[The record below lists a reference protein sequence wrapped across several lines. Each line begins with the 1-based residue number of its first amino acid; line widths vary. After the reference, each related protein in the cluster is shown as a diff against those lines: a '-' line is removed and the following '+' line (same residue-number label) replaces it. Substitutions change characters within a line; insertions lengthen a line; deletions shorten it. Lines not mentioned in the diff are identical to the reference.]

1 MAFAEVENLA
11 RRKKTKKVEGL
22 IMRIAILIT
31 LACLSAI
38 IMPGCANIE
47 CPHDVGFTPKTGDLL
62 FKDVDCGPLCDAIK
76 DVTTGYKGM
85 RLSHVGIA
93 AQDVNGR
100 LVIIEAVSKGAVATD
115 LQAFLNRGTEP
126 NSQPKV
132 IVGRLKEP
140 YRHLIPAA
148 IKEAEALKG
157 KSYDKAFAID
167 NDAYCCSELIYEIFR
182 RANDGKPVFTL
193 EPMTFNDPK
202 TGQTLPAWQEY
213 FSKLG
218 IDIPQGKPGIN
229 PGGISRSPMLA
240 IVYSY
245 GRTSHR

>member
-1 MAFAEVENLA
+1 
-11 RRKKTKKVEGL
+11 
-22 IMRIAILIT
+22 MRIAILIT

-38 IMPGCANIE
+38 MIPGCANIE
-47 CPHDVGFTPKTGDLL
+47 CPHDVGFIPKTGDLL
-62 FKDVDCGPLCDAIK
+62 FKDVDCGPLCDAIEE
-76 DVTTGYKGM
+76 VTTGYQGAN
-85 RLSHVGIA
+85 LSHVGIA
-93 AQDVNGR
+93 ARDETGR
-100 LVIIEAVSKGAVATD
+100 IVVLEAVSKGVVATD
-115 LQAFLNRGTEP
+115 LQTFLNRGTDL
-126 NSQPKV
+126 NSPPKV
-132 IVGRLKEP
+132 IVGRLKKP
-140 YRHLIPAA
+140 YRHLIPVA
-148 IKEAEALKG
+148 IKGAVALKG
-157 KSYDKAFAID
+157 KHYDKAFAID
-167 NDAYCCSELIYEIFR
+167 NDAYYCSELIWEIFR

>member
-115 LQAFLNRGTEP
+115 LQAFLNREL
-126 NSQPKV
+126 NQ
-132 IVGRLKEP
+132 IV
-140 YRHLIPAA
+140 
-148 IKEAEALKG
+148 
-157 KSYDKAFAID
+157 
-167 NDAYCCSELIYEIFR
+167 
-182 RANDGKPVFTL
+182 
-193 EPMTFNDPK
+193 
-202 TGQTLPAWQEY
+202 
-213 FSKLG
+213 
-218 IDIPQGKPGIN
+218 
-229 PGGISRSPMLA
+229 SP
-240 IVYSY
+240 
-245 GRTSHR
+245 R

>member
-1 MAFAEVENLA
+1 
-11 RRKKTKKVEGL
+11 
-22 IMRIAILIT
+22 MRIAILIT

-62 FKDVDCGPLCDAIK
+62 FKDVDCGPLCDAIE
-76 DVTTGYKGM
+76 DVTTGYQGAN
-85 RLSHVGIA
+85 LSHVGIA
-93 AQDVNGR
+93 AQDANGR
-100 LVIIEAVSKGAVATD
+100 LVVIEAVSKGVVATD
-115 LQAFLNRGTEP
+115 LQAFLSRGTEP

-132 IVGRLKEP
+132 IVGRLKKP
-140 YRHLIPAA
+140 YRHLILAA

-157 KSYDKAFAID
+157 KPYDKVFAID
-167 NDAYCCSELIYEIFR
+167 NDAYYCSELIYEIFR

-193 EPMTFNDPK
+193 EPMTFNDLK

-229 PGGISRSPMLA
+229 PGAISRSPILA